1 MCITYRSSHAH
12 KVKYFFFSIFKR
24 TLIFCINKYSCQNV
38 PTIIIWVFKMKN
50 ELENLY
56 TSLRVEKDYTFL
68 AIAGKEGI
76 RTTYVANID
85 FIDIVEMFKLVPHNP
100 DSKLLVQ
107 RETHKSRVNGVSTYL
122 LDDYACMPSTG
133 AILESIIEEHVI
145 DNMYRITIPKS
156 AFRYL
161 FDGQSRVAGIVRLLK
176 KDLNFSDSTLTVKFV
191 KTEGYEHDN
200 QLFSDWNSASV
211 KPNSSICR
219 AMDSRALIN
228 RFTKQ
233 IINESSLISDLIDF
247 NKASVTASSKS
258 NKIWTLNQFTTFVQT
273 IAGVTAKSAEN
284 ILDEKAQ
291 KQTAGFIHKYL
302 DVLTNHPQLKSIFS
316 REVTPTSTRANTI
329 VGTSVWLK
337 SIALTGKFVCLHL
350 LTNTDGKADWSF
362 MNNFQDIDF
371 SRKNMEWEGRCMNYR
386 GGLEDKTYNH
396 KAVSSYFLNH
406 MGLDLPEALEE
417 VEETVLMTRAS
428 NLRARREQKKVE
440 QQELPLIKPTSEVA
454 A

>member
-1 MCITYRSSHAH
+1 M
-12 KVKYFFFSIFKR
+12 
-24 TLIFCINKYSCQNV
+24 NK
-38 PTIIIWVFKMKN
+38 
-50 ELENLY
+50 ELANLY
-56 TSLRVEKDYTFL
+56 KSLRVEKKFTFM
-68 AIAGKEGI
+68 AVAGKEGL
-76 RTTYVANID
+76 RTTYIANID

-107 RETHKSRVNGVSTYL
+107 RETHKTRISGVSTYL
-122 LDDYACMPSTG
+122 LEDYACMPSTG
-133 AILESIIEEHVI
+133 AIVESLVVEPLI
-145 DNMYRITIPKS
+145 DNIYRITIPKS

-161 FDGQSRVAGIVRLLK
+161 FDGQSRLAGIDQLLK
-176 KDLNFSDSTLTVKFV
+176 KDLNFSDNTLTVKFV
-191 KTEGYEHDN
+191 KTEGYAQDN

-211 KPNSSICR
+211 KPNQSVCR

-233 IINESSLISDLIDF
+233 IINESSLICDLIDF

-258 NKIWTLNQFTTFVQT
+258 NKIWTLNQFTAFVQT

-302 DVLTNHPQLKSIFS
+302 EVLSNHPQLQPIFS
-316 REVTPTSTRANTI
+316 REVTPTSTRENTI

-350 LTNTDGKADWSF
+350 LTTSDGKADWSF
-362 MNNFQDIDF
+362 MNNFQEIDF
-371 SRKNMEWEGRCMNYR
+371 SRENKEWEGRCMNYR

-396 KAVSSYFLNH
+396 KAVSSYLLNH

-428 NLRARREQKKVE
+428 NLRVRREQKKGE
-440 QQELPLIKPTSEVA
+440 QQELAFVKSTSEVA